1 MTTIGAASARLP
13 GSHPTRTLNNYELAN
28 RVGRKERKLDPPRFQ
43 DSHSNDATMFP
54 KTVPHLQRLSI
65 RKLCS
70 FGTKKLLGSAMKT
83 CDLLFMKHEPKGL
96 LDVDAGRKL
105 INKSQDHWISG
116 KCSRLTSSTGGE
128 ISRLIV
134 SRLLKAKQ
142 EGLEDLCSIRS
153 IWFRIVCASC
163 SHVNLPFKVDSIALR
178 FR

>member
-1 MTTIGAASARLP
+1 MSWPTESGGRSENWILPASK
-13 GSHPTRTLNNYELAN
+13 TRTRMMRPCFL
-28 RVGRKERKLDPPRFQ
+28 KRFRIYSASQ
-43 DSHSNDATMFP
+43 FGNC
-54 KTVPHLQRLSI
+54 VPLEQ
-65 RKLCS
+65 
-70 FGTKKLLGSAMKT
+70 KKLLGSAMKT

-116 KCSRLTSSTGGE
+116 NCSRLTSSTGGE